1 MMTMKI
7 KFATNQ
13 VDSYRVQTSVYNGP
27 LDLLLQLIETAE
39 LDITSLSLAQ
49 VTDQYLVH
57 IRNLPD
63 MKPDEV
69 SAFMVIAVK
78 LLQIKSEV
86 LLPRPPRREE
96 DEEDPGD
103 ELARQLLAY
112 KRYKEI
118 ADILSERKDSGYQS
132 YLRLSPPLELKSKI
146 DLGDFGIEELWKM
159 AQEALDKNNDQK
171 SINTVVTRPK
181 ITLQEK
187 ISEISRRFRSSK
199 RLKFSQV
206 LDEAYTKVEIVIT
219 FLAVLELIRG
229 NYLFFKQDE
238 IFGEIYL
245 EGVPEGNEVRIGIEN
260 GKIDYFS

>member
-1 MMTMKI
+1 MQ
-7 KFATNQ
+7 TN
-13 VDSYRVQTSVYNGP
+13 VYSGP
-27 LDLLLQLIETAE
+27 LDLLLQLIESAE

-63 MKPDEV
+63 MEPDEV

-78 LLQIKSEV
+78 LLQIKSEA
-86 LLPRPPRREE
+86 LLPRPPRRDE
-96 DEEDPGD
+96 DEQDPGD

-132 YLRLSPPLELKSKI
+132 YLRFSPPLELKSKV
-146 DLGDFGIEELWKM
+146 DLGDFGIKDLWEM
-159 AQEALDKNNDQK
+159 AQEALDKTNDQK

-187 ISEISRRFRSSK
+187 INEISRRFRLSK
-199 RLKFSQV
+199 RLRFTQI
-206 LDEAYTKVEIVIT
+206 LDEAYSKVEIVIS

-229 NYLFFKQDE
+229 SCILCKQDE

-245 EGVPEGNEVRIGIEN
+245 EMKEGREGDKIKIEDVDL
-260 GKIDYFS
+260 DY